1 MTTTLRPAEPLQ
13 QNPDGTRSR
22 RYQVCVNSRPVGRIH
37 IGTHPVF
44 GDAVARI
51 TNLWIEEPDR
61 RRGRGAVAALAA
73 EEIAR
78 GWGCRIEVTIPAEVE
93 VEAEAEAGGATRAA
107 GAGAPAGPA
116 LRLATALGYVVR
128 NYAMEKALED
138 VPPALPEGSRG
149 RPMTDAEFGPWS
161 VRSEAEY
168 ARSWIERGVPEAE
181 ARTKAARE
189 QADLLPDGRDSEDM
203 LLSVL
208 EHEGIPVG
216 TLWLA
221 VPDDHGLRLRRRG
234 RRRSTAAGATD
245 GSLMLLAEAQT
256 VAAGGRAPSA
266 STSSRATPRPSACT
280 RRSGTGPT
288 RLHDVQAPALGAGAG
303 EFLRVSRPARPAA
316 GPPIS
321 STRPAQALPGSCRR
335 PGARR
340 R

>member
-37 IGTHPVF
+37 IGTHPV

-61 RRGRGAVAALAA
+61 RRGRGTVAALAA

-78 GWGCRIEVTIPAEVE
+78 GWGCRRIEVTIPAEVE
-93 VEAEAEAGGATRAA
+93 VEAEAEAGGAETRAA

-221 VPDDHGLRLRRRG
+221 VREDHGYVFDVEADAAHRG
-234 RRRSTAAGATD
+234 RGHGR
-245 GSLMLLAEAQT
+245 SLMLLAEAQSI
-256 VAAGGRAPSA
+256 AAGKSA
-266 STSSRATPRPSACT
+266 IGLNVFADNTPAERLYASLGYGTT
-280 RRSGTGPT
+280 RYTMYKH
-288 RLHDVQAPALGAGAG
+288 LL
-303 EFLRVSRPARPAA
+303 
-316 GPPIS
+316 
-321 STRPAQALPGSCRR
+321 
-335 PGARR
+335 
-340 R
+340 